1 MPASDMFRLSENIR
15 GQDYLLATYY
25 IELPAEADILAKAA
39 SYAVGQTIGTWVEVP
54 GVTAEM
60 RDRHLGRVVKVLE
73 APPVDL
79 GTQSQETSGYFMQ
92 IALPTVNIGPSIP
105 MLLATAIGND
115 VSTSVQAK
123 LVDLEVPDS
132 LAEELVG
139 PRFGIEGVRKLVG
152 VHDRP
157 LVLNM
162 IKPCTGLTPEAGA
175 QIFYETALGGVDLIK
190 DDELMGNPS
199 FSPVV
204 DRVKAYL
211 AAGERARDE
220 TGRDV
225 VYFPNVT
232 DRADRMIDTARRAV
246 DAGARGVMCAYAS
259 VGYGGLQA
267 LSEVVGVPIL
277 AHYAAAGPYFEG
289 PGTGMSAPLAL
300 GLLPRLAGGDL
311 AITITPYGGY
321 PLRRLQYLKMIQQLT
336 LPRPHVAP
344 VFPVIGGGVHPGTVE
359 TYVGE
364 LGNDIVLG
372 AGGAIQGHP
381 DGAAAGA
388 DAMRQAIDAVMA
400 GQRVVDA
407 AQEHPELAHA
417 LEKFGATV

>member
-132 LAEELVG
+132 MAEELVG

-359 TYVGE
+359 TYMGE

-388 DAMRQAIDAVMA
+388 DAMRQAIDAVMS

>member
-1 MPASDMFRLSENIR
+1 MTASDMFRLSEAIR
-15 GQDYLLATYY
+15 GEDYLLATYY
-25 IELPAEADILAKAA
+25 IEMPAEADILAKAA

-79 GTQSQETSGYFMQ
+79 GTQTQETSGYFMQ

-123 LVDLEVPDS
+123 LVDLEVPDT

-152 VHDRP
+152 VNDRP

-225 VYFPNVT
+225 DLPPERHGPGGP
-232 DRADRMIDTARRAV
+232 DARHRAPGRGRRRPGGHVRLRVGRLRGVAEPV
-246 DAGARGVMCAYAS
+246 RAGRSADPRPLRGGGALLRRPGYGHVGAAGARAA
-259 VGYGGLQA
+259 
-267 LSEVVGVPIL
+267 P
-277 AHYAAAGPYFEG
+277 AAG
-289 PGTGMSAPLAL
+289 
-300 GLLPRLAGGDL
+300 
-311 AITITPYGGY
+311 
-321 PLRRLQYLKMIQQLT
+321 RR
-336 LPRPHVAP
+336 
-344 VFPVIGGGVHPGTVE
+344 
-359 TYVGE
+359 
-364 LGNDIVLG
+364 
-372 AGGAIQGHP
+372 
-381 DGAAAGA
+381 
-388 DAMRQAIDAVMA
+388 
-400 GQRVVDA
+400 
-407 AQEHPELAHA
+407 
-417 LEKFGATV
+417 